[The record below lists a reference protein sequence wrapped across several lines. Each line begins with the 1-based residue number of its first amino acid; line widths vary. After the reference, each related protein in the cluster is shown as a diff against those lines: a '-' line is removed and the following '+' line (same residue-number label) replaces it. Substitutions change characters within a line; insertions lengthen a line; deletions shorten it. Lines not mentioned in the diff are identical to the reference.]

1 MRSPYSHVYG
11 EIFEIFKKVLG
22 DDINNIPPEKLK
34 ALATEL
40 TKKVIHTVKDSKD

>member
-1 MRSPYSHVYG
+1 MKSPYSHIYG

-22 DDINNIPPEKLK
+22 EDIDKIPLEKLK